1 MNLALAGAAVAAFI
15 VSGVRAS
22 VGIADGDF
30 DALEVGLAP
39 SNGAPTGH
47 WQIPPNY
54 VSVGLGESSLTDVQV
69 VSTSTFDPGAAGRS
83 LWFNAGLKGLNTHV
97 ANIFDDQVHETPGTY
112 VVLSY
117 DLFVRS
123 ASPTTTWG
131 GGTVYLA
138 KDNGGGG
145 FNNVTDR
152 GPQVTFDQN
161 RRITVRFALGGG
173 VEGAI
178 LKENYPLDAW
188 QTMRLVVNLNTDRF
202 DVYHGLRGQEL
213 SLIGSQIAF
222 RSGPLDG
229 FDRVNIARF
238 ADFNKYTDAFYDNF
252 QLSEIPAPS
261 VAMLCG
267 GGLFAGATRRRR

>member
-1 MNLALAGAAVAAFI
+1 MKLAMAGVVVTALAASAAW
-15 VSGVRAS
+15 AS

-30 DALEVGLAP
+30 EALDVGLAP
-39 SNGAPTGH
+39 SNGVPAGH
-47 WQIPPNY
+47 WRIPQNY
-54 VSVGLGESSLTDVQV
+54 VSAGLGESSTTDVQV
-69 VSTSTFDPGAAGRS
+69 VSTASFDPGAPGKS
-83 LWFNAGLKGLNTHV
+83 LWFNAGLKGASTHV
-97 ANIFDDQVHETPGTY
+97 ANVFDEQLHETPGSL
-112 VVLSY
+112 VMLSY

-131 GGTVYLA
+131 GGSVYLA

-145 FNNVTDR
+145 FNSTSDR

-161 RRITVRFALGGG
+161 RRITVRFAFGGG

-188 QTMRLVVNLNTDRF
+188 QTVRLIVNLNTDRF

-252 QLSEIPAPS
+252 QLSEIPAPP
-261 VAMLCG
+261 VASLLA
-267 GGLFAGATRRRR
+267 GGLLSGTKRRRR